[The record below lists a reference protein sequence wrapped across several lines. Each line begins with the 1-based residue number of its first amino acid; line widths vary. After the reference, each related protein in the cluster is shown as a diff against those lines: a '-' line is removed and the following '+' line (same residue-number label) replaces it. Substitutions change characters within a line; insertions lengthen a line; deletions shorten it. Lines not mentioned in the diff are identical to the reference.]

1 MKRLVLNA
9 RRRCFEP
16 NQKGG
21 SAIPTGLPVLGIL
34 FACLAAV
41 EVAAGEIASAM
52 LWLAG
57 SALALCGPLL
67 LRALECRKP
76 IAFFVP
82 VFVTYALTSIYF
94 AETASAA
101 FQVLLT
107 LLAAGLFA
115 LGSVSLSEN
124 RPWADRGVVLR
135 KHVAWLFTLVSAAV
149 SIYIFSA
156 HGVPIFSANVAESRI
171 DATANGYLTTVVVTF
186 AQAAMV
192 ASFCASSESMT
203 SAVRWKSILPG
214 LVSLVLLTAYGNRGF
229 YIFPLV
235 AVAAY
240 LLLRDPGRLR
250 LLIATAVPVV
260 ALISIVGFARNLQ
273 QWGTTYL
280 DDVSQLGL
288 PTGLS
293 FMAPVFSYFAG
304 TSEAVDQII
313 ATFPANVPYPQG
325 SVFFSPLVSWLP
337 GEQPSADLFLKSA
350 LGLDFQGLGLAMGAT
365 GGFYMDFGPLGVL
378 IGFLILGIISGQIWK
393 RARTSSSW
401 FMVYAFLISHLWII
415 NYSHPLPYLTTL
427 AVPVAIVLCVRSVSW
442 TDHQQVGSVNI

>member
-1 MKRLVLNA
+1 MD
-9 RRRCFEP
+9 
-16 NQKGG
+16 QQSGG
-21 SAIPTGLPVLGIL
+21 RIPRGLPLLGIL

-41 EVAAGEIASAM
+41 DIATGDVASAM

-57 SALALCGPLL
+57 SVLASCGPWL
-67 LRALECRKP
+67 LRALEFRKP
-76 IAFFVP
+76 VAFFVP
-82 VFVTYALTSIYF
+82 VFVGYALTSIYF
-94 AETASAA
+94 AETGSAGY
-101 FQVLLT
+101 QVLLT

-115 LGSVSLSEN
+115 LASMSSSIN
-124 RPWADRGVVLR
+124 RPWVNRGVVLR

-149 SIYIFSA
+149 SIYIFSV
-156 HGVPIFSANVAESRI
+156 HGVPILSVNVAESRI
-171 DATANGYLTTVVVTF
+171 DATANGYLTTVVVTL

-203 SAVRWKSILPG
+203 SDARWKSLLPG
-214 LVSLVLLTAYGNRGF
+214 LCSLLLLAAYGNRGF
-229 YIFPLV
+229 YIFPLL

-240 LLLRDPGRLR
+240 LLVRDPGRLR
-250 LLIATAVPVV
+250 LLIATAVPGV
-260 ALISIVGFARNLQ
+260 ALISIAGFARNLQ
-273 QWGTTYL
+273 QWGATYL
-280 DDVSQLGL
+280 DDVSELGL
-288 PTGLS
+288 PTGLA

-313 ATFPANVPYPQG
+313 LTFPSNVPYPHG

-378 IGFLILGIISGQIWK
+378 IGFLILGVISGQIWK
-393 RARTSSSW
+393 KAKTSSSW
-401 FMVYAFLISHLWII
+401 LIVYAFLISHLWII

-427 AVPVAIVLCVRSVSW
+427 AVPVALAFCVRSVSW
-442 TDHQQVGSVNI
+442 ADVQQVGPLEH